1 MVCLRNS
8 DPSQGLSVMRLDM
21 ETINSFCLDGGV
33 RKILLMNV
41 RLSLLMR
48 DISIMYIS
56 NESNEDSLMSFEEPL
71 RVCTY

>member
-1 MVCLRNS
+1 
-8 DPSQGLSVMRLDM
+8 MRLDM

-56 NESNEDSLMSFEEPL
+56 NESNEDSLMSFEEPQKS
-71 RVCTY
+71 